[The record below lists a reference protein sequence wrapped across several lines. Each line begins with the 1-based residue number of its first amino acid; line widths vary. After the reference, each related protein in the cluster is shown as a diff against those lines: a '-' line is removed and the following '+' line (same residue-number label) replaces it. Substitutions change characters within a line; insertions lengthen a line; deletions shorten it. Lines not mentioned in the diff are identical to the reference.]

1 MDKVIDPQ
9 RATRKGIII
18 GVVATLIV
26 LGVGAGLPFWWYS
39 SGRDMQ
45 TFHDGLSTQFRI
57 SLARIV
63 NAEGYEAKNEFY
75 DQSVTVTDRD
85 NVLKYGER
93 SPGQFKEGELL
104 NYIRWQRRIE
114 SEKHLFDTINELT
127 SESGYTYPEHRKYLD
142 DAKKRMRERIDN
154 MQAANSMLEL
164 CREAIIRMV
173 QDRAIDSDSRC
184 AAVPDR

>member
-1 MDKVIDPQ
+1 MDINDPQ

-26 LGVGAGLPFWWYS
+26 LSLGAGLPYWWYS

-75 DQSVTVTDRD
+75 DQSVTVTERD
-85 NVLKYGER
+85 NLLKYGIQA
-93 SPGQFKEGELL
+93 PGQFKQGELL
-104 NYIRWQRRIE
+104 NYIRWQGRIE
-114 SEKHLFDTINELT
+114 SEQQLFDKIKELT
-127 SESGYTYPEHRKYLD
+127 IESGYTYPEHRKYLD

-154 MQAANSMLEL
+154 MQAAYSMLEI
-164 CREAIIRMV
+164 CREAVVRMA
-173 QDRAIDSDSRC
+173 QDKTIDSDSRC
-184 AAVPDR
+184 VTVPYK